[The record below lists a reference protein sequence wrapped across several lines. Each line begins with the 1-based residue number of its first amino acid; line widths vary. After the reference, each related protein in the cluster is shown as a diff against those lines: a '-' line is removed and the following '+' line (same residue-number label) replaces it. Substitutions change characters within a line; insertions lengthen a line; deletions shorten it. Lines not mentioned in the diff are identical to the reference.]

1 MPRVIVTGAP
11 GVGKTSLLAELARR
25 GFHTV
30 AESARA
36 VIAERL
42 AQGLAPRPDPLSFAL
57 EIYRRDRQSYLGCP
71 PEPACVF
78 FDRCAI
84 ESLGMV
90 HEAAPFSEK
99 ALQAELS
106 CFAFHRTVYLLPPWE
121 AIYRTDSERDHTFE
135 HALRV
140 HDSLLRWYGRLGYG
154 IEEVPRLPVPQ
165 RAQHLL
171 LALGL
176 G

>member
-1 MPRVIVTGAP
+1 MPRVIVSGAP
-11 GVGKTSLLAELARR
+11 GVGKTSLLAELAQR

-36 VIAERL
+36 LIAERV
-42 AQGLAPRPDPLSFAL
+42 AQGLAPRPDPLPFAREL
-57 EIYRRDRQSYLGCP
+57 YRRDRQKYLACP
-71 PEPACVF
+71 PEPTWVF

-90 HEAAPFSEK
+90 HEAAPLSGA
-99 ALQAELS
+99 ALETELS

-121 AIYRTDSERDHTFE
+121 AIYRTDSERDHPFE

-140 HDSLLRWYGRLGYG
+140 HESLLSWYGRLGYD
-154 IEEVPRLPVPQ
+154 IQEVPRLAVPQ

-171 LALGL
+171 QALGRA
-176 G
+176 